1 MLLLQG
7 GRCAALASPSCH
19 TTAEGRVISQPKA
32 GTTASAASGLL
43 SGIQTYN
50 AVLRKSSFTVIY
62 HSPALLP
69 GEGNAPQQKEVEV
82 EEQPF
87 HPLGKAKK

>member
-1 MLLLQG
+1 MLC
-7 GRCAALASPSCH
+7 CAAAAMLRSC
-19 TTAEGRVISQPKA
+19 
-32 GTTASAASGLL
+32 AAALL
-43 SGIQTYN
+43 RCC
-50 AVLRKSSFTVIY
+50 AAALLRKSSFTVIY